1 MLDAIALDGV
11 RLRTKLLIAFVLV
24 ALLVGVTGAVG
35 YTGVGTVDGEADD
48 MARGVEKVEYAAD
61 LVIALERQQA
71 AVLAAQ
77 TGDSNARQRFN
88 ERVKEFDQA
97 AENLE
102 ATGLSTTQEERLSTL
117 QTMHTRYASLAEE
130 FFAANRFGND
140 DRADQKVRQMATVR
154 DSMDNTARA
163 IESSARDD
171 VNSQATTIQQTTQ
184 STQQRVL
191 GLTGVA
197 LVVSVGL
204 GLFVSRRM
212 SRSIERL
219 STAAT
224 AISNGDLDAD
234 VDDHTANDEIGRLVE
249 AFQGMQ
255 RDLQAIFDD
264 LDDVSRN
271 LKTGTLTQEFDTDYP
286 GTYGEVMGNLDE
298 GTDRLSTSFD
308 RISAASADLERG
320 RLDRRVDADL
330 PGTYGDV
337 LADFE
342 SGLAELSHSV
352 GSARTIAREV
362 ATSSEEVS
370 ASAAEIE
377 TAGEEV
383 AGSIEEISQGT
394 EQQSETLQEVATEMT
409 DMSATVEEIAS
420 SSVDVAETAEAAAE
434 RATEGSEQASEASR
448 EISEIEAEAEGAVEQ
463 VAALQSEMDEISEI
477 VDMINEIAEQT
488 NMLALNASIEAA
500 RAGEAGEGFAVVAD
514 EIKGLAGEAADATE
528 QVDALIGELQATT
541 GETVDD
547 IESMRDRVESGAA
560 TIEESIAMFDEIAET
575 ATDAE
580 HGVREISAATD
591 DQAASTE
598 EVVAMVDQ
606 VAGVSQQTAAE
617 ASNVSAASE
626 EQTASLSEA
635 SQNIEHLSSL
645 ADQLHEQVSDFAV
658 RDGDEGTA
666 GSDELA
672 ASPADAPA
680 SPDEA
685 TPAAADG
692 GFDFPDAA
700 PDGTQRD

>member
-171 VNSQATTIQQTTQ
+171 VNSQATTIQQTTR
-184 STQQRVL
+184 STQQRIL

-204 GLFVSRRM
+204 GLFVARRM

-255 RDLQAIFDD
+255 RDLQAIFAD

-370 ASAAEIE
+370 ASATEIE

-409 DMSATVEEIAS
+409 DMSATVEEIAAS
-420 SSVDVAETAEAAAE
+420 AEEVAGTAEAAAE
-434 RATEGSEQASEASR
+434 RSEAGKERASAATA
-448 EISEIEAEAEGAVEQ
+448 EIEAIEERAEAAAEGIETLDEEVE
-463 VAALQSEMDEISEI
+463 AIGGI
-477 VDMINEIAEQT
+477 VEVITDIAEQT

-500 RAGEAGEGFAVVAD
+500 RAGEAGDGFGVVAD
-514 EIKGLAGEAADATE
+514 EIKTLAEETAE
-528 QVDALIGELQATT
+528 ETT
-541 GETVDD
+541 D
-547 IESMRDRVESGAA
+547 IENRIEAVQTTTAEAVEDIREMADRVDRGTE
-560 TIEESIAMFDEIAET
+560 TIEEAIETFDDIAE
-575 ATDAE
+575 AVADAE
-580 HGVREISAATD
+580 TGIRGISDTTD
-591 DQAASTE
+591 DQAASAE

-658 RDGDEGTA
+658 RDGDERTA